1 MWEIVISIFKGLGKS
16 YSSEVLS
23 LYKEI
28 IIQSINHSNT
38 EIATQTLSF
47 LDDENNFDDKGQHI
61 VQEIHKRI
69 KPDKLPFKLNN
80 AEKKIEDK
88 EISEKQVKMAGSFL
102 NKKSVIPKMILIKAK
117 KENDE
122 KRISMPDPETQVYSS
137 FFLYIYIHC
146 TYRILQNKFR
156 MFYICLFRNM
166 SILKQT

>member
-47 LDDENNFDDKGQHI
+47 LDDENNFDDKGQRM

-102 NKKSVIPKMILIKAK
+102 NRKSVIPKMILIKAQ

-137 FFLYIYIHC
+137 FSLYISIVHTEFDKKNSVC
-146 TYRILQNKFR
+146 SIFVCLG
-156 MFYICLFRNM
+156 ICLY
-166 SILKQT
+166 